1 MSKLNTAKQQILDAW
16 AIDAAKGVDVG
27 KAEVAEDGTVTKAS
41 ASTTMM
47 EALQGELTESVLD
60 AAIAKA
66 QIANPKPGEGGE

>member
-1 MSKLNTAKQQILDAW
+1 MGKINATKQQILDAW
-16 AIDAAKGVDVG
+16 ATDAAMGVDVG

-47 EALQGELTESVLD
+47 EALQGELTEFVLD

-66 QIANPKPGEGGE
+66 KIAVG